1 MYCFFSSPL
10 LSQTV
15 TVNLC
20 IGFILG
26 RDIVTV
32 KEKLRCNECTPEQQM
47 SFVFT
52 HPFSLVLHPIIVKVR
67 KI

>member
-1 MYCFFSSPL
+1 MEVQVLPDQTVKSEKWYFKFRSCKISMYCFFSSPL

-26 RDIVTV
+26 RDMVTV
-32 KEKLRCNECTPEQQM
+32 KEKVQR
-47 SFVFT
+47 
-52 HPFSLVLHPIIVKVR
+52 IY
-67 KI
+67 